1 MARFAGSARGKSYE
15 FEQNRLFGPTE
26 TRDSFTGE
34 SAALGSL
41 VPGMYNQ
48 VAKSGWDPASSLQ
61 QSIANRANEKVSA
74 IGAEANV
81 RMSQMNAE
89 ATVEAAKL
97 QAKYADR
104 AAEKQASGA
113 MVGSVFSAVGS
124 IGAALISD
132 ETTKDDIRPLHYALE
147 KLRELRPVTFHYNEE
162 YSSSPERLHHG
173 FIAQDFQQVLPD
185 ATYFDESTEK
195 LCIDPGDVIAILVRA
210 VQELEGRVSRMEAT
224 QYLAGARR

>member
-1 MARFAGSARGKSYE
+1 MRFAGSPTNRARYD
-15 FEQNRLFGPTE
+15 FGADT
-26 TRDSFTGE
+26 TSIMQSKDQFTGE

-48 VAKSGWDPASSLQ
+48 VAKSGWDPSTALQ
-61 QSIANRANEKVSA
+61 QSVANRANEKVSA
-74 IGAEANV
+74 MNAEANV
-81 RMSQMNAE
+81 KMSEMNAE
-89 ATVEAAKL
+89 ATIEAAKL
-97 QAKYADR
+97 QAD
-104 AAEKQASGA
+104 AAKDAAREQSSGA
-113 MVGSVFSAVGS
+113 MFGSVLGAVGSV
-124 IGAALISD
+124 GAALLSD
-132 ETTKDDIRPLHYALE
+132 ETTKDNIRPLNYAIE
-147 KLRELRPVTFHYNEE
+147 KIRELRPVTFHYNEE